1 VHKAVPFGARV
12 EGDEQRMTALQTVEG
27 HAPLLLGLTR
37 YQWLALVLC
46 ALTFLVEGFDMSA
59 MSFAAP
65 TVGKLWEVKATELST
80 AIVALNIGAV
90 IGNGLLA
97 PIGDRFSRKW
107 VIVAG
112 TLLLGAGVGLTA
124 TSMSITQL
132 VTWRFLS
139 GLAFGVAIANVVAL
153 IAEQFPRNRRA
164 LLVVVAA
171 TNLSVGSAICG
182 FSAAHVTQSM
192 GWQGLFVIGG
202 IAGVLLASLIALI
215 IRDHTLEDT
224 AADGDPSHGLGA
236 KVPILRLFEPRLFG
250 ITISL
255 WLIGFCNAAILFVML
270 NWLPTMLTSIGWTL
284 GEATRAP
291 AFVSVAGTI
300 SGIALAVMVD
310 TGHATRALRGAFVCL
325 IVTMALFAFVPPDVM
340 VWTGMLMLAGMLCS
354 GVHYV
359 ERGLYATL
367 YPTAVRATGVGWGNM
382 MSRLGNIISTTTVAI
397 LIDLHLDVGKTLG
410 LLAIPAILSLLCTIP
425 LARAYRR
432 RDAMQQAAAA

>member
-1 VHKAVPFGARV
+1 
-12 EGDEQRMTALQTVEG
+12 MTALPTAEG
-27 HAPLLLGLTR
+27 RSPPLLGLTG

-65 TVGKLWEVKATELST
+65 TVGKQWEIKATELAT

-97 PIGDRFSRKW
+97 PIGDRVSRKW

-112 TLLLGAGVGLTA
+112 TLLLGLGVGLTA
-124 TSMSITQL
+124 TATSVSQL
-132 VTWRFLS
+132 VGWRFVS

-182 FSAAHVTQSM
+182 FSAAHVTQSL
-192 GWQGLFVIGG
+192 GWQGFFVIGG
-202 IAGVLLASLIALI
+202 IAGVVLALLIAI
-215 IRDHTLEDT
+215 VIREHTLDDDG
-224 AADGDPSHGLGA
+224 ADADPAHGLGA
-236 KVPILRLFEPRLFG
+236 KVPILRLFEPGLIG

-291 AFVSVAGTI
+291 AFVSVAGTV
-300 SGIALAVMVD
+300 SGIALAVLVD

-325 IVTMALFAFVPPDVM
+325 IITMALFALVPPDVM
-340 VWTGMLMLAGMLCS
+340 IWTGMLMLAGMLCS

-382 MSRLGNIISTTTVAI
+382 MSRLGNIISTTTVAV
-397 LIDLHLDVGKTLG
+397 LIDLHLEVGKTLG
-410 LLAIPAILSLLCTIP
+410 LLAIPATLSLLCTIP

-432 RDAMQQAAAA
+432 RDAMQAVTP

>member
-1 VHKAVPFGARV
+1 
-12 EGDEQRMTALQTVEG
+12 MTALQTAEG
-27 HAPLLLGLTR
+27 HSPSLLGLTG
-37 YQWLALVLC
+37 YQWLVLVLC

-65 TVGKLWEVKATELST
+65 TVGKLWDVKATELST

-97 PIGDRFSRKW
+97 PIGDRVSRKW
-107 VIVAG
+107 VIVVG
-112 TLLLGAGVGLTA
+112 TLLLGTGVGLTA
-124 TSMSITQL
+124 TSTS
-132 VTWRFLS
+132 VTHLAGWRFVS

-182 FSAAHVTQSM
+182 FSAAHVTHSI
-192 GWQGLFVIGG
+192 GWQGFFVIGG
-202 IAGVLLASLIALI
+202 ISGVLLALLIAVI
-215 IRDHTLEDT
+215 IRDHALEDEG
-224 AADGDPSHGLGA
+224 ADADPSHGLGA
-236 KVPILRLFEPRLFG
+236 KVPILRLFEPGLIG

-270 NWLPTMLTSIGWTL
+270 NWLPTMLTSVGWTL

-291 AFVSVAGTI
+291 AFVAIAGTI
-300 SGIALAVMVD
+300 SGIALAVLVD
-310 TGHATRALRGAFVCL
+310 TGHATRALRGAFVGL
-325 IVTMALFAFVPPDVM
+325 IITMALFALVPPDVM
-340 VWTGMLMLAGMLCS
+340 IWTGMLMLAGMLCS

-382 MSRLGNIISTTTVAI
+382 MSRLGNIISTTTVAV

-410 LLAIPAILSLLCTIP
+410 LLAIPATLSLLCTIP

-432 RDAMQQAAAA
+432 RDALQAAAT